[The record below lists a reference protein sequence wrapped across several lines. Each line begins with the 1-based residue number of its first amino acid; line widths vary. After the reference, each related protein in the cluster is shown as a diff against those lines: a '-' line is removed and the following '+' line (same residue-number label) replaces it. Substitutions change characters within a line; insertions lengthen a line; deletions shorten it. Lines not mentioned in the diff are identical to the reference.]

1 MESQKIFFLY
11 CHHRQILPSPGPDSS
26 LFSSRKLTLPAP
38 SYFSVLTASVYSYSL
53 CLEYL
58 GSSFFTFELLPSLW
72 NSAQRTLPAWGLVV
86 AVAELLVVVMCL
98 LEGRSHLLFF
108 PDYYFLKFVY
118 FWLCWVFVAVHGLVS
133 SCVHASHCDN
143 FSCCFTGVLEHGL
156 SSWDTGA

>member
-58 GSSFFTFELLPSLW
+58 YPLLLIILSDLIHATVSQQGLSFLQPQIKDF
-72 NSAQRTLPAWGLVV
+72 
-86 AVAELLVVVMCL
+86 
-98 LEGRSHLLFF
+98 
-108 PDYYFLKFVY
+108 
-118 FWLCWVFVAVHGLVS
+118 
-133 SCVHASHCDN
+133 SHCIPYVN
-143 FSCCFTGVLEHGL
+143 IILSGL
-156 SSWDTGA
+156 PGGPWPPA